1 MTDSAQQP
9 DPHPEPPVDLQ
20 SRDLPVIEIEAP
32 WFRIHQTTYSPL
44 YYGRSGR
51 NRFDAPAREYGVL
64 YVALDPHGCFIET
77 FGSKTG
83 IQIVSLSELSLRS
96 ISQLSCTCR
105 LKLVDLTGAGLARI
119 RADARLGAGDHRIA
133 QRWARALWSH
143 SIEVDGIYYRA
154 RHDPS
159 QFCAAIFDRAE
170 PVITITNTQGCAS
183 SGFAGTLAK
192 ILDTYQFGLVD

>member
-1 MTDSAQQP
+1 MDSAQQP
-9 DPHPEPPVDLQ
+9 SSHPEPSIDLQ
-20 SRDLPVIEIEAP
+20 SRSLPVIEIEAP
-32 WFRIHQTTYSPL
+32 LFRIHQTIHNPL

-51 NRFDAPAREYGVL
+51 NRFDAPAQEYGVL

-83 IQIVSLSELSLRS
+83 IQIVSFGELSLRS
-96 ISQLSCTCR
+96 ISQLSCTRR
-105 LKLVDLTGAGLARI
+105 LNLVDLSGAGLARLG
-119 RADARLGAGDHRIA
+119 ADARLSAGDHRVA

-143 SIEVDGIYYRA
+143 PSVIDGIYYRA

-159 QFCAAIFDRAE
+159 QFCTAIFDRAGA
-170 PVITITNTQGCAS
+170 IFTITDTQSCT
-183 SGFAGTLAK
+183 SGGFTRTLAK